1 MGEVIRKIY
10 EMSLPIA
17 SETAAV
23 SDPAL
28 AVLMNAS
35 NGSLPPFSL
44 MVIKALPAGVS
55 TLYVLPVNDLGR
67 GFFGSWKNVGAGSGL
82 LVALSGGVAA
92 VEAAG
97 ASFFSAVAL
106 VSNTT
111 ISREPV
117 T

>member
-1 MGEVIRKIY
+1 MRR
-10 EMSLPIA
+10 PIA

-55 TLYVLPVNDLGR
+55 TLYVLPVNALGR
-67 GFFGSWKNVGAGSGL
+67 GFFGSWKNVGESSGL
-82 LVALSGGVAA
+82 FALSGGTGLVCPV

-97 ASFFSAVAL
+97 VSFLSAVAF
-106 VSNTT
+106 VSN
-111 ISREPV
+111 
-117 T
+117 